1 MCLAFVVSVS
11 DLDQTLTVLLH
22 AGHPEET
29 NCPRAIAKGSESP
42 GHTVYHL
49 RDMAFVRNSM
59 ADRATGESINLG
71 CLVSLVCPW
80 CQHSICVCRSY
91 QVFPFY
97 TPMSL
102 MGGKLLEVTKNM
114 RIDSIKGNVPR
125 CIFYLGKTAYWTET
139 VSFDSRSWPVTALFL
154 SPLTE
159 SLRVVHLAVMYIA
172 H

>member
-114 RIDSIKGNVPR
+114 RIDSGVEVVESIVSKEMYPGAFSIWERQPTGRKR
-125 CIFYLGKTAYWTET
+125 CHST
-139 VSFDSRSWPVTALFL
+139 VGHGRSQLFFSHL
-154 SPLTE
+154 LQ
-159 SLRVVHLAVMYIA
+159 SL
-172 H
+172 